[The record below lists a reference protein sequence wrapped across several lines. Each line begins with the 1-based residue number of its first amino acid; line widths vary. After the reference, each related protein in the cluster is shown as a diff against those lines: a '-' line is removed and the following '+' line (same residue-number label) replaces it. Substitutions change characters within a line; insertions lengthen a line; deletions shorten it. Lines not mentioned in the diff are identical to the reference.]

1 MRGGLAVILC
11 ALVCAPL
18 SLSGQG
24 VNLRTRQGNDP
35 YVAIGNKAAS
45 DYTPAAALLSPY
57 YSYSSAAASFD
68 LREER
73 NGAYVPEEGDAL

>member
-1 MRGGLAVILC
+1 MRGSLAVIMC

-24 VNLRTRQGNDP
+24 VNLRTRQWNDP

-57 YSYSSAAASFD
+57 
-68 LREER
+68 
-73 NGAYVPEEGDAL
+73 